1 MLLNYIRSY
10 IETVGSNIRLSRLEL
25 EVMEHFWRMDTASVR
40 DVFESIPESKRPA
53 FTTVQTIT
61 QRLEQK
67 GALERAGK
75 TGNALLFRPCITRRS
90 VYRRMIDELLALF
103 GGSAH
108 PLVSHL
114 IDSGKLSLEELKD
127 LEAKAASAKSG
138 KGEKR

>member
-1 MLLNYIRSY
+1 MP
-10 IETVGSNIRLSRLEL
+10 SNVRLSRLEI
-25 EVMEHFWRMDTASVR
+25 EVMEHFWRMEEASVR
-40 DVFESIPESKRPA
+40 DVFESIPESQRPA

-67 GALERAGK
+67 GALARTGK
-75 TGNALLFRPCITRRS
+75 VGNALVFRPAVSRRS

-114 IDSGKLSLEELKD
+114 IDSGKLSLEELKE
-127 LEAKAASAKSG
+127 LEQRAAGAADSKRGKEKS
-138 KGEKR
+138 R

>member
-1 MLLNYIRSY
+1 MAND
-10 IETVGSNIRLSRLEL
+10 IRLSRLEL
-25 EVMEHFWRMDTASVR
+25 EVMEHYWRLETASVR
-40 DVFESIPESKRPA
+40 DAFESIPESERPA

-67 GALERAGK
+67 GALARAGK
-75 TGNALLFRPCITRRS
+75 VGNALLFRPLISQRS

-114 IDSGKLSLEELKD
+114 IDSGKLSLEDLRD
-127 LEAKAASAKSG
+127 LEAKAAGARRG
-138 KGEKR
+138 KGEKQ